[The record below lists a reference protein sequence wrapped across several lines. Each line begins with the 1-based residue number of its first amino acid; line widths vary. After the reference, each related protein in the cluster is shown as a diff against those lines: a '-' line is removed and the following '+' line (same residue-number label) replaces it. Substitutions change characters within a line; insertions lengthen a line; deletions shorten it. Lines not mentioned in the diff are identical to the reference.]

1 MPPPPPPS
9 PPTPPPT
16 VGAPPVGPADETR
29 RRLVEAATTGFAEQ
43 GVHTASL
50 LEITR
55 RAGQRN
61 RGAVHYHFGSRTGML
76 VAVLEQHVELLSA
89 REHELLAVARA
100 RPDDDLASAVEALV
114 RPAVELAELGGQGR
128 AYLSILAQLV
138 DEDPASMDPD
148 VVGALE
154 RLGGYDA
161 YALLEQR
168 VPPMADDVR
177 SERLS
182 LVTAFILRAIAD
194 RGRAVEQPS
203 GRPQL
208 DLEPFAANL
217 VAMVV
222 GMLSAPAPAPS
233 G

>member
-1 MPPPPPPS
+1 VPSDPPKA
-9 PPTPPPT
+9 PT
-16 VGAPPVGPADETR
+16 GPADETR
-29 RRLVEAATTGFAEQ
+29 RRLVDAATYGFAEH

-55 RAGQRN
+55 QAGQRN

-89 REHELLAVARA
+89 RERELIGIARS
-100 RPDDDLASAVEALV
+100 RPDSDLGSAVEALV

-128 AYLSILAQLV
+128 AYLMIIAELV
-138 DEDPASMDPD
+138 EEDPAATEPE
-148 VVGALE
+148 VLAALE

-161 YALLEQR
+161 YALLEER
-168 VPPMADDVR
+168 VPPMPDDVR
-177 SERLS
+177 AERIA

-194 RGRAVEQPS
+194 RGRAGERPS

-208 DLEPFAANL
+208 ELEPFAANL

-222 GMLSAPAPAPS
+222 GMLSAPSPSSTPA
-233 G
+233 